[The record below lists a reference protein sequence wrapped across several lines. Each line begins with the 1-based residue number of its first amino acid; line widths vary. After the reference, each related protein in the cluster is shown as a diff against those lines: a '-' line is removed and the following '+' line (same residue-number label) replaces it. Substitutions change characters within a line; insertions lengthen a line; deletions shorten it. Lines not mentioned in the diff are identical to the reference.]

1 MLDIDGNGAVS
12 ALTAGLVYLT
22 YADAS
27 SRYSATCRAKAV

>member
-12 ALTAGLVYLT
+12 ASTAGLVYKT

-27 SRYSATCRAKAV
+27 SGYSATCRAKAV